1 MNKKTNMNYKSQGLT
16 VGELTIAVGVVIIIA
31 LIWSNLG
38 NKENPK
44 TSLLHSQ
51 PSTSLLT

>member
-1 MNKKTNMNYKSQGLT
+1 MNYKNQGLT

-38 NKENPK
+38 NKENSK
-44 TSLLHSQ
+44 TSVSHSQ
-51 PSTSLLT
+51 PSTPLLTKSS